1 MNELEVKVQVLAKQ
15 VHQLHA
21 HIVTLNREM
30 KECIKLVRVLREGR
44 VPEGVTAKA
53 PESEPIDYR
62 SLSYEELLA
71 LREERRKAASNG

>member
-1 MNELEVKVQVLAKQ
+1 
-15 VHQLHA
+15 
-21 HIVTLNREM
+21 M
-30 KECIKLVRVLREGR
+30 KECIKLISVPREGR

-71 LREERRKAASNG
+71 LREERRR